1 MYTYSFS
8 NRELPTTDTELRAM
22 AAEDIHGCR
31 KKPKELNIPAAI
43 GMPRRL

>member
-1 MYTYSFS
+1 
-8 NRELPTTDTELRAM
+8 M

-31 KKPKELNIPAAI
+31 KKPKELNTPAAM